1 MKILIKLLFLLLI
14 FQSVKAQVEIA
25 DNPDETRSL
34 PKFYHDFLNFYSP
47 ENGKTRVDA
56 FIQVPYSQIQF
67 VKSDKGF
74 TASYTVTVSIFDENK
89 EKLIVEKVWNEEVN
103 EKDFEQTNSKNNY
116 NLSLKS
122 FYLTPGKYV
131 IRSAVEDKESKK
143 EFSNETPF
151 TARALDG
158 NTAISDIILISKTT
172 ETSDSKKILPNVSGN
187 VAAQKD
193 GLPLFFEVYSKAP
206 EDVKIQYLVSDEK
219 HNIIFQDK
227 ESKHLD
233 SGKTQIFDTIKDSS
247 ISLGNYL
254 LTVSILNNNDTVI
267 ASSNK
272 SFFSRWAGVP
282 TTVKDLDEAV
292 DQLVYI
298 ASTKELDYIKD
309 AKTKEEKTKRYLEF
323 WKKKDPSPSTDENE
337 VFNEYYHRIQYADDH
352 FSHYTKGWKTDR
364 GMVYI
369 LLGAPNNVDRHPFE
383 YDSKPYEIWQYYQM
397 NRQFV
402 FVDETGFGDYRL
414 ITPLYGD
421 DYRFR
426 L

>member
-1 MKILIKLLFLLLI
+1 MKYLIKLILLLLV
-14 FQSVKAQVEIA
+14 FQTVKAQVETA

-47 ENGKTRVDA
+47 DSGKTRLDA
-56 FIQVPYSQIQF
+56 FVQVPYTQIQF

-74 TASYTVTVSIFDENK
+74 TASYTVTISVFDENK
-89 EKLIVEKVWNEEVN
+89 DKLITEKIWNEEVN

-116 NLSLKS
+116 NLSFKS
-122 FYLTPGKYV
+122 FYLPPGKYT

-143 EFSNETPF
+143 EFSTEDPVTVRSLNSKV
-151 TARALDG
+151 AL
-158 NTAISDIILISKTT
+158 SDIILISKTS
-172 ETSDSKKILPNVSGN
+172 ETTDSKKILPNVSGN
-187 VAAQKD
+187 VATQTD
-193 GLPLFFEVYSKAP
+193 GVPVFFEAYSKTA
-206 EDVKIQYLVSDEK
+206 EDIKLQYTVSNEK
-219 HNIIFQDK
+219 HDIIYQSSK
-227 ESKHLD
+227 EQHLD
-233 SGKTQIFDTIKDSS
+233 SGKTQLFNTIKDSS

-254 LTVSILNNNDTVI
+254 LTITALDKNDSVLSTT
-267 ASSNK
+267 NK
-272 SFFSRWAGVP
+272 VFFSRWQGVP
-282 TTVKDLDEAV
+282 TTVKDLDEAI

-298 ASTKELDYIKD
+298 ATSNEIDYIKD
-309 AKTKEEKTKRYLEF
+309 AKTKDDETKRYINF

-337 VFNEYYHRIQYADDH
+337 VFNEYYRRIQYANDH

-364 GMVYI
+364 GMVFI
-369 LLGAPNNVDRHPFE
+369 ILGAPNNVDRHPFE

>member
-1 MKILIKLLFLLLI
+1 MKTLIKIFLLMMI
-14 FQSVKAQVEIA
+14 FQSVWAQVEIA
-25 DNPDETRSL
+25 DKPDETRSL
-34 PKFYHDFLNFYSP
+34 PKFYHNYLNFYSP
-47 ENGKTRVDA
+47 DSGKTRVDA
-56 FIQVPYSQIQF
+56 FIQVPYNQIQF

-74 TASYTVTVSIFDENK
+74 TASYTVTVSIFNEDRD
-89 EKLIVEKVWNEEVN
+89 KLIVEKVWNEEVN

-116 NLSLKS
+116 NLSFKS
-122 FYLTPGKYV
+122 FFLAPGKYT

-143 EFSNETPF
+143 EYSIEDPF
-151 TARALDG
+151 TVRTLDG
-158 NTAISDIILISKTT
+158 NISLSDIILISKVSNTG
-172 ETSDSKKILPNVSGN
+172 DAKKILPNVSGN
-187 VAAQKD
+187 VATQKD
-193 GLPLFFEVYSKAP
+193 GVPIFFEAYSKAP
-206 EDVKIQYLVSDEK
+206 EDVKLQYIISDPK
-219 HNIIFQDK
+219 HDIIFQSS

-233 SGKTQIFDTIKDSS
+233 SGKTQIFNTIKDSS
-247 ISLGNYL
+247 ISLGDYL
-254 LTVSILNNNDTVI
+254 LTVTVLGKDDSVI

-272 SFFSRWAGVP
+272 LFFSRWAGVP
-282 TTVKDLDEAV
+282 SNVKDLDEAV

-309 AKTKEEKTKRYLEF
+309 AKTKDEETKRYIEF

-337 VFNEYYHRIQYADDH
+337 VFNEYYRRINYANEH
-352 FSHYTKGWKTDR
+352 FSHYVKGWKTDR
-364 GMVYI
+364 GMVFI

-397 NRQFV
+397 NKQFI
-402 FVDETGFGDYRL
+402 FMDETGFGDYRL